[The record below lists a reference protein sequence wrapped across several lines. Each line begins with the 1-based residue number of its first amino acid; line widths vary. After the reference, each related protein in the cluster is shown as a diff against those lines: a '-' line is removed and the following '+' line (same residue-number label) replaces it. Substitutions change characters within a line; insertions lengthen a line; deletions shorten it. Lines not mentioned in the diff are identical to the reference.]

1 MRLVWS
7 QHATEDRFAIF
18 MWIAQDDPQAAADVD
33 DRIEAAARRL
43 INFPN
48 SGRPGRIEGT
58 RELVIA
64 RTPYVA
70 PYQVVGNSVRIL
82 RVIHGARIW
91 PSELAPEN

>member
-7 QHATEDRFAIF
+7 QHATDDRLAIF
-18 MWIAQDDPQAAADVD
+18 MWVARDDPQAAADVD
-33 DRIEAAARRL
+33 ERIEEAARRL
-43 INFPN
+43 IDFPN

-70 PYQVVGNSVRIL
+70 PYQLVGDTVRIL
-82 RVIHGARIW
+82 RVIHGARMW
-91 PSELAPEN
+91 PSSFGSE

>member
-7 QHATEDRFAIF
+7 QHATDDRLAIF
-18 MWIAQDDPQAAADVD
+18 MWIAQDDPQAAANVD
-33 DRIEAAARRL
+33 DRIEEAARRL
-43 INFPN
+43 IDFPN

-70 PYQVVGNSVRIL
+70 PYQLVGDTVRIL
-82 RVIHGARIW
+82 RVIHGARMW
-91 PSELAPEN
+91 PSSVATA